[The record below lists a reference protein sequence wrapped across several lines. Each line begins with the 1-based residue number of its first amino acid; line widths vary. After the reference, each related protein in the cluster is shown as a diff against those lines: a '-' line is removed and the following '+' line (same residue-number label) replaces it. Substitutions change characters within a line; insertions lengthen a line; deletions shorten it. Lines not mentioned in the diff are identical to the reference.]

1 MKFSRKFKQLIED
14 DFSNVSRIVS
24 ETGKVTYEAG
34 HNRNGHSDVTSAI
47 VLAMEGI
54 RQHPASFALPQT
66 YMRQSSFGSYG
77 SRLS

>member
-14 DFSNVSRIVS
+14 DFSNVNRIVS